1 MNFGARRPRKW
12 QIGDTGQGKVKP
24 WGLAQHLES
33 VGCSSHKSLKM
44 SNIKAMDLRTPA
56 AEGEVIFHTE

>member
-1 MNFGARRPRKW
+1 MTNW
-12 QIGDTGQGKVKP
+12 DTGQGKVKP
-24 WGLAQHLES
+24 RGLAQHLES

-56 AEGEVIFHTE
+56 AEGKVIFHTE